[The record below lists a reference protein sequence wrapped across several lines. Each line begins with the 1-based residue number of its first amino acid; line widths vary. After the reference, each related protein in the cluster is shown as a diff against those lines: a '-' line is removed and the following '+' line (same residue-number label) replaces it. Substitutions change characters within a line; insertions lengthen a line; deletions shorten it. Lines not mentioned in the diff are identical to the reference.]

1 MSSTKKTMK
10 IYLSGKITG
19 KEKEAHELFEKVE
32 GELLKEDFEVI
43 DPMKLNHN
51 HDKSWESYMKE
62 CIKYLVDCDVA
73 LLVGNDWNDSR
84 GVELEVYIA
93 RSLGIPIVSKEIP
106 PDFVKK

>member
-1 MSSTKKTMK
+1 
-10 IYLSGKITG
+10 
-19 KEKEAHELFEKVE
+19 
-32 GELLKEDFEVI
+32 
-43 DPMKLNHN
+43 
-51 HDKSWESYMKE
+51 MKE
-62 CIKYLVDCDVA
+62 CIKYLVDCDVV